1 MGAAVKAAGGGFL
14 EAPVSGSKG
23 PAEQGAL
30 IFLTAGD
37 EAVKDAA
44 AADLEAMG
52 KAVRAPVT
60 RRSPAASDLSAP
72 AHSSCSVSL
81 ADRAA
86 RCLQTFYFGPEVG
99 RGSRMKLVVN
109 MIMGT
114 HATQH

>member
-60 RRSPAASDLSAP
+60 RPVCLNACNVQETVTQDFIILS
-72 AHSSCSVSL
+72 V
-81 ADRAA
+81 
-86 RCLQTFYFGPEVG
+86 F
-99 RGSRMKLVVN
+99 
-109 MIMGT
+109 
-114 HATQH
+114 